1 MVSFGGN
8 NAGDLFSNPALHFDF
23 SAFQPVN
30 MSVGELHQCYRR
42 NALPSGDFIIIGGGG
57 FLDVSRGRGQLLAK
71 LARHNEL
78 VLWGV
83 GTNRPDKNN
92 VSRRLNFDEKLVRY
106 DGLRHCR
113 IAGLRDFQPV
123 RRAIPEARV
132 RYVPCA
138 SAMMQDFDQKTTA
151 RRSVGLINHAF
162 LRENWPYDLPETID
176 QVSMDLD
183 RFSVHEIVE
192 FIAQTEV
199 VLTESYHAA
208 YWAQLLGKKV
218 VVNRPVSS
226 KFRSLEYQLAFAGNS
241 LQADLENAPAAPS
254 PKFRENARQRSQSF
268 HSEVVSAI
276 TNWSDQLKR

>member
-8 NAGDLFSNPALHFDF
+8 NAGDLFSNPALYFDF
-23 SAFQPVN
+23 PDSQPVN
-30 MSVGELHQCYRR
+30 MSVEELQQRYRR
-42 NALPSGDFIIIGGGG
+42 RALPSGDFIIMGGGG
-57 FLDVSRGRGQLLAK
+57 LLDVSRGRGQLLAK

-83 GTNRPDKNN
+83 GTNRVDKNF
-92 VSRRLNFDEKLVRY
+92 VSRRLNFDETLVRY

-123 RRAIPEARV
+123 RRAIPEALV

-138 SAMMQDFDQKTTA
+138 SAMMHELDQNSAA

-162 LRENWPYDLPETID
+162 LREDWPYDLPETIP
-176 QVSMDLD
+176 QISMDLN
-183 RFSVHEIVE
+183 RFSIQEILE

-226 KFRSLEYQLAFAGNS
+226 KFRSLEYQLAFAGSS
-241 LQADLENAPAAPS
+241 LHADLENASAVPS
-254 PKFRENARQRSQSF
+254 PKFLQNARQRNQTF

-276 TNWSDQLKR
+276 TNWRDRLKR